1 MKALLAALLMATMA
15 GCSTIAYR
23 TPAPVVWTQD
33 VPAPDVATIQAQ
45 PVIARREGH
54 LTLLPISPT
63 GAVIGTDYGYAMPH
77 CGIGSPIDVDGT
89 FWDPAILP
97 ADPVQFDGSPGT
109 FRLTTLNTATFTDAT
124 GAVLHLVRHVGAK
137 EFGYCA

>member
-1 MKALLAALLMATMA
+1 MKALLATLVIATIA
-15 GCSTIAYR
+15 ACSTISYR
-23 TPAPVVWTQD
+23 TPAPVVWKED
-33 VPAPDVATIQAQ
+33 VPVPDADAIQAQ

-63 GAVIGTDYGYAMPH
+63 GAVVGTDYGYAMPH

-97 ADPVQFDGSPGT
+97 ADPVQFDGSVGK
-109 FRLTTLNTATFTDAT
+109 FRLTTLNTATFTDAM
-124 GAVLHLVRHVGAK
+124 GAVLHLVRHLDAK